1 MGGLGAGALL
11 LGPRAD
17 RARDPLRLYA
27 RLEVGIALAAAAT
40 PALVLAVRAL
50 YFALGGSEALGFAGG
65 TAVRLALS
73 VAVLGL
79 PAFWMGGTLPAA
91 VRAISG
97 GPAGEDRE
105 RRGVGLLY
113 GANTLGAVAG
123 ALVATFLA
131 LEHLGIRGTIWTAA
145 LLNLAVAAAAFGLA
159 GKATGGADVRE
170 AAPPERPEPPGERA
184 APLGLVLTAAALA
197 GFAFFV
203 MELVWYRMLAPIL
216 GGTSYTFG
224 LILAVALLGI
234 GAGGL
239 LYGARPRPTLAG
251 FALTC
256 ALEAVALAVPF
267 ALGDRIALLALR
279 WIDPAIEASGGAAGG
294 GFAVLV
300 VAWALVT
307 AVVVLPAAL
316 VAGYQF
322 PLLVGVLGRGRRAV
336 GKGVGLAYGWNTAGA
351 IAGSI
356 GGGFGLLPLL
366 TAPGTWRATVALLAA
381 LAFTAAAVASRRS
394 DGGEPGRAGA
404 SATALG
410 ATVLLGVVGLA
421 LAAAPGPTAFWRHS
435 GIGAGRFGEPPAT
448 ANGTRA
454 EIRAARAD
462 LLWEAEGLES
472 SVALV
477 GSAGYS
483 FLVNGKSDGS
493 ALGDAG
499 TQVMGGLIGSMLH
512 PEPKTALVIGLGTGS
527 TAGWL
532 AEVPSIERVDVVELE
547 PAILRVAEWCAP
559 VNHDV
564 LDHPKVEVIVG
575 DGRELLLTTNQRW
588 DVIFSEP
595 SNPYRAGISS
605 LFSQELYRAARA
617 RLADGGLFLQW
628 LQGYE
633 VDASVVRTAY
643 ATLGSVFDSV
653 ESWQTLSQDLLLVAS
668 AAPLVHDWERVERR
682 AGEEPYRSALP
693 RTWGVEGAA
702 GFYSGFVGGP
712 ELARDLVT
720 PATPIHTDDRPVIEF
735 GFARN
740 LGQTGGFEIEELARR
755 AQELGI
761 DRLGVDRPQLGDG
774 REGEDGRWRL
784 AEDARLARGAF
795 FSDLPARPPGL
806 PRAAHRARQAYLH
819 GEWADVRA
827 SWERQGRL
835 PRHRVDRVALAR
847 ALAYTAEDGGEG
859 SAAFE
864 RARELARA
872 LDATVPAESEALLA
886 LIELYDDN
894 PRTAAFY
901 LDSLFRRLR
910 TDPWIQPDL
919 LSVAFR
925 MAIRLGEAS
934 PALAQELYAAL
945 EEPFAVG
952 LADHERLA
960 TRLNLAAAL
969 PEPERGSGGEP
980 ACVEVFAEL
989 EPWVAWTDDMLS
1001 ARVSCYTEAD
1011 SPLLRRALRDLAAY
1025 RENATPEEA
1034 PTSEDVSAN

>member
-17 RARDPLRLYA
+17 RSCDPLRLYA

-40 PALVLAVRAL
+40 PLLVLAVRQL
-50 YFALGGSEALGFAGG
+50 YFALGGSGALGFAGG
-65 TAVRLALS
+65 TAVRLVLS
-73 VAVLGL
+73 TAVLGL

-91 VRAISG
+91 VRALAG
-97 GPAGEDRE
+97 GAAGEDRE

-123 ALVATFLA
+123 ALGATFLA
-131 LEHLGIRGTIWTAA
+131 IEHLGLRWTIWTAA
-145 LLNLAVAAAAFGLA
+145 LLNLAVAAVAFGLA
-159 GKATGGADVRE
+159 GKAAGGALPRE
-170 AAPPERPEPPGERA
+170 AAEPERPEAPRERA
-184 APLGLVLTAAALA
+184 APLGLVLAAAALA

-239 LYGARPRPTLAG
+239 LYGAKPRPTLGG

-267 ALGDRIALLALR
+267 ALGDRIALLALG
-279 WIDPAIEASGGAAGG
+279 WIDPAIDAAGGVAGG
-294 GFAVLV
+294 GFALLV
-300 VAWALVT
+300 AAWTLVT
-307 AVVVLPAAL
+307 AIVVLPAAL

-322 PLLVGVLGRGRRAV
+322 PLLVGVLGSGRRAV
-336 GKGVGLAYGWNTAGA
+336 GREVGLAYGWNTVGA

-356 GGGFGLLPLL
+356 AGGFGLLPLL
-366 TAPGTWRATVALLAA
+366 TAPGTWRTTVALLAA
-381 LAFTAAAVASRRS
+381 LAFVAAAVASRRS
-394 DGGEPGRAGA
+394 DDGETGRSGA
-404 SATALG
+404 SAAVLG
-410 ATVLLGVVGLA
+410 AAVLLGVVGLA
-421 LAAAPGPTAFWRHS
+421 LAAAPGPTAFWRHA

-448 ANGTRA
+448 ANATRA

-462 LLWEAEGLES
+462 LLWEEEGLES

-499 TQVMGGLIGSMLH
+499 TQVMGGLVGSMLH
-512 PEPKTALVIGLGTGS
+512 PRPRTALVIGLGTGS

-547 PAILRVAEWCAP
+547 PAILRVAAWCAP

-575 DGRELLLTTNQRW
+575 DGRELLLTTDRRW

-617 RLADGGLFLQW
+617 RLEDGGIFLQW

-633 VDASVVRTAY
+633 VDAPVVRTAY
-643 ATLGSVFDSV
+643 ATLGSVFGSV

-668 AAPLVHDWERVERR
+668 ADPLVHDWERVERR
-682 AGEEPYRSALP
+682 AGEEPYRSALA
-693 RTWGVEGAA
+693 RTWGVDGAA

-712 ELARDLVT
+712 GLARDLVT
-720 PATPIHTDDRPVIEF
+720 AATPIHTDDHPVIEF

-740 LGQTGGFEIEELARR
+740 LGRTGGFEIEELARR
-755 AQELGI
+755 ARE
-761 DRLGVDRPQLGDG
+761 LGVDRPGFGGESG
-774 REGEDGRWRL
+774 REDEDRRWRL

-806 PRAAHRARQAYLH
+806 ARAAHRARQAYLH
-819 GEWADVRA
+819 GEWSDVRA
-827 SWERQGRL
+827 SWERLRRP

-847 ALAYTAEDGGEG
+847 ALAYADGGSDG
-859 SAAFE
+859 GRE

-886 LIELYDDN
+886 LVELYDDN

-934 PALAQELYAAL
+934 PAMAEELYAAL
-945 EEPFAVG
+945 GEPFAVG
-952 LADHERLA
+952 LADQERLA

-989 EPWVAWTDDMLS
+989 EPWVPWTDDMLS

-1025 RENATPEEA
+1025 RENATAEEA
-1034 PTSEDVSAN
+1034 PTPEEAGE